1 MNSLEWRLRPGE
13 MTVMINSYRGKDMGV
28 CKNFKGYACTSFEYF
43 ANRKPFRNYGKC
55 LFHLKSSFGY
65 VNVCIISFYP
75 SFFPWVVP
83 GGLDW
88 KVKIWYWN
96 LGDWWNNRK
105 TNFFI
110 ENLDRKSTL
119 ECSSIPIFDFDN
131 YSQSNE
137 EPLVNKIFI
146 KGIIEN
152 LEKI

>member
-1 MNSLEWRLRPGE
+1 MNSLEWCLRPDE
-13 MTVMINSYRGKDMGV
+13 MTVMINSYRGKDMPKKGV

-43 ANRKPFRNYGKC
+43 ANRKPFMLISSKKLFWICKC
-55 LFHLKSSFGY
+55 LYYFVL
-65 VNVCIISFYP
+65 P
-75 SFFPWVVP
+75 LFFPMRSCRRTW
-83 GGLDW
+83 L

-96 LGDWWNNRK
+96 LADWWSNRK
-105 TNFFI
+105 RNFLI

-131 YSQSNE
+131 YSQSIE
-137 EPLVNKIFI
+137 EPLLNKIFC